1 MALLRLVEPEE
12 GSVIEIDGENILNM
26 DLHTLRS
33 RITVIPQDPVMFSG
47 TLRINL
53 DPFDQ
58 YSDEA
63 IWESLERAHLKDDII
78 AKFPQKLKHSVS
90 RNDTVHPIGVPS
102 IIVVYVCLFRLLRKV
117 KMCQLDSDSCC
128 VLLEHC

>member
-1 MALLRLVEPEE
+1 LALLRLVEPEE
-12 GSVIEIDGENILNM
+12 DSVIEIDGENILNM

-90 RNDTVHPIGVPS
+90 RSDTGHPIGVPS
-102 IIVVYVCLFRLLRKV
+102 IIVVYVYLFVCL
-117 KMCQLDSDSCC
+117 DY
-128 VLLEHC
+128 